1 MVFFLK
7 FKNITKLCH
16 KNIEISLKKRNFLF
30 FGARAL
36 KINRKLAINI
46 VEIEFKFQLAQGTR
60 KKVTFFNGEIL
71 VIFQDFGQF

>member
-16 KNIEISLKKRNFLF
+16 KNIEISLKKCNFLF

-46 VEIEFKFQLAQGTR
+46 VEIEIKFQLAQGTR
-60 KKVTFFNGEIL
+60 KKVTFFLTEK
-71 VIFQDFGQF
+71 F

>member
-1 MVFFLK
+1 MAQYA
-7 FKNITKLCH
+7 
-16 KNIEISLKKRNFLF
+16 F

-60 KKVTFFNGEIL
+60 KEVTFF
-71 VIFQDFGQF
+71 

>member
-16 KNIEISLKKRNFLF
+16 KNIDISLKKRIFLF
-30 FGARAL
+30 SGASAL

-46 VEIEFKFQLAQGTR
+46 VQIEFNFQLAQGTR
-60 KKVTFFNGEIL
+60 KKVTFF
-71 VIFQDFGQF
+71 

>member
-1 MVFFLK
+1 MSQKYRDFVK
-7 FKNITKLCH
+7 
-16 KNIEISLKKRNFLF
+16 KKRNFLF

-60 KKVTFFNGEIL
+60 KKVTFF
-71 VIFQDFGQF
+71 